1 MFWIIF
7 LNRHYDLFRMVIC
20 LLYGKFLNSVISN
33 YRIGKGDITM
43 QDMKNGDNFL
53 GQVVQLFR
61 DAKRKM
67 SMAVNMA
74 MVYSYYDA
82 GRLIID
88 EEQNG
93 SERAAY
99 GKYILQELSRRL
111 TAEFGRGFSYENLK
125 LISMK

>member
-1 MFWIIF
+1 M
-7 LNRHYDLFRMVIC
+7 LFRSCFDTLSVCGIIC
-20 LLYGKFLNSVISN
+20 AILIDITIYFGWISVCHME
-33 YRIGKGDITM
+33 KGIFTM
-43 QDMKNGDNFL
+43 QDMKNGDNFF
-53 GQVVQLFR
+53 GHVVQLFR

-74 MVYSYYDA
+74 MVYSYYEA

-111 TAEFGRGFSYENLK
+111 TAEFCSDLLMWDG
-125 LISMK
+125 

>member
-1 MFWIIF
+1 
-7 LNRHYDLFRMVIC
+7 
-20 LLYGKFLNSVISN
+20 
-33 YRIGKGDITM
+33 M
-43 QDMKNGDNFL
+43 QDMKSSEKFY

-67 SMAVNMA
+67 SLSVNMA
-74 MVYSYYDA
+74 MVHSCFDA
-82 GRLIID
+82 GRTIL
-88 EEQNG
+88 EAEQNG

>member
-1 MFWIIF
+1 
-7 LNRHYDLFRMVIC
+7 
-20 LLYGKFLNSVISN
+20 
-33 YRIGKGDITM
+33 M

-88 EEQNG
+88 E
-93 SERAAY
+93 
-99 GKYILQELSRRL
+99 
-111 TAEFGRGFSYENLK
+111 
-125 LISMK
+125 

>member
-1 MFWIIF
+1 MEKGIF
-7 LNRHYDLFRMVIC
+7 
-20 LLYGKFLNSVISN
+20 
-33 YRIGKGDITM
+33 TM
-43 QDMKNGDNFL
+43 QDMKNGDNFFCH
-53 GQVVQLFR
+53 VVQLFR

-74 MVYSYYDA
+74 MVYSYYEA

-111 TAEFGRGFSYENLK
+111 TAEFCSDLLMWDG
-125 LISMK
+125 

>member
-1 MFWIIF
+1 
-7 LNRHYDLFRMVIC
+7 
-20 LLYGKFLNSVISN
+20 
-33 YRIGKGDITM
+33 M

-74 MVYSYYDA
+74 MFYSYYEA